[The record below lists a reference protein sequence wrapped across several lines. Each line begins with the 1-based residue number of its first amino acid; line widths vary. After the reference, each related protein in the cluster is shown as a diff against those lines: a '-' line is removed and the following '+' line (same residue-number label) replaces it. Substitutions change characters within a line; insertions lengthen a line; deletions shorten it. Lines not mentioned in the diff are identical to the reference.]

1 MSKKVKSLELLPGD
15 GTELLLR
22 NEKGQIAHL
31 PDGLAELETL
41 EVFDGILTD
50 RYNNQIEATVEQL
63 KELLTDK

>member
-1 MSKKVKSLELLPGD
+1 MSKKTKSLELLPGD
-15 GTELLLR
+15 GDQLLLR

-41 EVFDGILTD
+41 EIVDGILTD

-63 KELLTDK
+63 KDLLTDK

>member
-15 GTELLLR
+15 GDQLLLR

-41 EVFDGILTD
+41 EIVDGILTD
-50 RYNNQIEATVEQL
+50 RYNNQIEATQEQL
-63 KELLTDK
+63 RDLLQ